1 MRIALPDDLDGLA
14 TYIRPMLDLVGEERW
29 FRRAEHFATEVGKS
43 RYRWKIVSDY
53 HWLEMGIAFQAEVL
67 EKEGRLNP
75 NHADTLIMAA
85 LNFAGSCVEIHRQLS
100 PAGRLALEGRLR
112 DAIKSDVGFAPLY
125 LELDLAQR
133 LMGAGY
139 EVTFPDLE
147 GQARYDLVFANGV
160 FSGEV
165 ECKSLSADAG
175 RQIHRRDFYR
185 VMAAL
190 EPALDARLDS
200 ASREILLV
208 TLDARLS
215 PNDASRMALLK
226 SVHAVLADG
235 GPATLKRPGFMIE
248 RLDYEVHL
256 GDAPISDP
264 KRFHAACQAAFGGN
278 THAAGSMS
286 DDGGVVV
293 VMRSRREDDASKPML
308 EAMRQAARQFSGER
322 PAFIALQEHGIE
334 AADLMLPH
342 LRRQA
347 GLLAY
352 YLYEHY
358 GAAHV
363 NGVYVTGFGAVVM
376 RDGRI
381 GTPAFTVPNPSPRF
395 DVTPVDAAPFLASI
409 SDQAYAEAIGSPL
422 PAADISNLRI
432 VSL

>member
-1 MRIALPDDLDGLA
+1 MRIALPDDLNDLS
-14 TYIRPMLDLVGEERW
+14 TYIRPMLDLVGADRW
-29 FRRAEHFATEVGKS
+29 FRRAEHFASEVGRS

-67 EKEGRLNP
+67 EKEGRLSAQY
-75 NHADTLIMAA
+75 ADALILAA
-85 LNFAGSCVEIHRQLS
+85 LNFAGTCVEIHRQLT

-133 LMGAGY
+133 LMDAGY
-139 EVTFPDLE
+139 DVDFPDLE
-147 GQARYDLVFANGV
+147 GQARYDLLFYSGA

-190 EPALDARLDS
+190 EPALDARLGS
-200 ASREILLV
+200 GCREIVLV

-215 PNDASRMALLK
+215 PNDASRTALLK
-226 SVHAVLADG
+226 SVRAVLAEN
-235 GPATLKRPGFMIE
+235 GPASLKRPGFKIE
-248 RLDYEVHL
+248 RLDYQEHL
-256 GDAPISDP
+256 GDTPMSDP
-264 KRFHAACQAAFGGN
+264 KRFHEACQTAFGAN
-278 THAAGSMS
+278 IHAAGAMG
-286 DDGGVVV
+286 DDGGVVLA
-293 VMRSRREDDASKPML
+293 MRSHRQDDASKPML
-308 EAMRQAARQFSGER
+308 EAMRQAARQFSGDR
-322 PAFIALQEHGIE
+322 PGFIALQEHGIE

-352 YLYEHY
+352 HLFHHY
-358 GAAHV
+358 GATHV
-363 NGVYVTGFGAVVM
+363 NGVYVSGFGAVVM

-381 GTPAFTVPNPSPRF
+381 GTPAFTVPNPAPRF
-395 DVTPVDAAPFLASI
+395 QATPEDAAPFLASV
-409 SDQAYAEAIGSPL
+409 SDQAYADAIGAPL
-422 PAADISNLRI
+422 PAPDISNI
-432 VSL
+432 PIAPS